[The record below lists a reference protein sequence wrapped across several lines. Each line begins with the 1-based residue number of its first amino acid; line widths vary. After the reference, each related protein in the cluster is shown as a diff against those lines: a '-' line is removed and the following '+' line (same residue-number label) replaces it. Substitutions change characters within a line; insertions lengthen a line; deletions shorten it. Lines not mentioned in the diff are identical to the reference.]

1 MPVGNLF
8 VTAYCV
14 GTPKPAPP
22 AAVTCKL
29 DSECPTGGCCMMV
42 DPGSVPVDNLKQTG
56 FPTSKSKMCSNAL
69 AKGILDAQRLA
80 KQPE

>member
-14 GTPKPAPP
+14 GKPKPAPP

-42 DPGSVPVDNLKQTG
+42 DLGTANEDQLKAAG
-56 FPTSKSKMCSNAL
+56 VVYSKGKMCAEADIKL
-69 AKGILDAQRLA
+69 LLD
-80 KQPE
+80 

>member
-14 GTPKPAPP
+14 GKPKPAPP

-42 DPGSVPVDNLKQTG
+42 DPGTANADQMKAVGLV
-56 FPTSKSKMCSNAL
+56 TSKGKMCADATTKLAL
-69 AKGILDAQRLA
+69 DFMKAIGA
-80 KQPE
+80 P

>member
-1 MPVGNLF
+1 
-8 VTAYCV
+8 
-14 GTPKPAPP
+14 
-22 AAVTCKL
+22 
-29 DSECPTGGCCMMV
+29 MV

-56 FPTSKSKMCSNAL
+56 FPTSKSKMCANAL

>member
-1 MPVGNLF
+1 MATPVKELSYISCN
-8 VTAYCV
+8 TDTDCSD
-14 GTPKPAPP
+14 KM
-22 AAVTCKL
+22 
-29 DSECPTGGCCMMV
+29 GCCMMV

-56 FPTSKSKMCSNAL
+56 FPTTKSKMCSNAL

>member
-14 GTPKPAPP
+14 GTPKPE
-22 AAVTCKL
+22 AVTCKL

-42 DPGSVPVDNLKQTG
+42 DPGTANADQMKAAGLV
-56 FPTSKSKMCSNAL
+56 TSKGKMCADATTKLAL
-69 AKGILDAQRLA
+69 DVMKAFGA
-80 KQPE
+80 P